1 MVSLVS
7 GRGSAGLNLPAGF
20 LDGFSPGLVQR
31 HGFSDEI
38 LKCDIVDGVILVD
51 VDGANCVAI

>member
-1 MVSLVS
+1 M
-7 GRGSAGLNLPAGF
+7 NLPAGF

-51 VDGANCVAI
+51 VDDANCVAI